1 MGNKQRKNISLL
13 VTKHWWLRWLLPFA
27 GLLGL
32 VWFLVRVIPKPSR
45 ATYPCQR
52 VAFPL
57 ASGFV
62 VWLIGAIASLAAF
75 RRAKCCF
82 KRSRYVIGALC
93 VAVSIGAAFFAMSG
107 GLERVAIGSD
117 PNPNEPIG
125 TARGI
130 NPGRVV
136 WVRDPDATKWNGPGT
151 SDGYWFD
158 NSATNRAVCDGMIS
172 MSLRQLTGQASDA
185 AAWDALFKYYNQNKG
200 KGDVGYQAGEKI
212 MVKLNFVIFHRGD
225 NIDGNGD
232 QTGAFDQCFNAPQ
245 MVLALIRQLVDEVQ
259 VDPCDITIGSTT
271 DGFPN
276 KFYNPIQ
283 EEFPGV
289 VCIDYH
295 GTLPGRTKPTRST
308 TDFIYWSDPNS
319 SYVEG
324 VPTCYVDAE
333 YHINFALLKGHPS
346 AGITA
351 CAKNNF
357 GSFMRTPLNYWHD
370 WDDDYLDLHNFL
382 PDAVSGMG
390 HYRPFVDLMG
400 SEHFDGKCALW
411 LIDALYGC
419 YRHQGNVEKW
429 QMPPFNNDW
438 PSSLFASQDPV
449 AIDSVAYDFLW
460 TEFNDVGTD
469 HGLPHLDGA
478 EDYLHEA
485 ARANDPCSGVFYD
498 PDGDGNGLTS
508 LGVHEHWN
516 NATDKQY
523 SRNLE
528 TGNGIELVKVVHHLG
543 YMDDVADS
551 DTAVAGTVSGSYIDT
566 QTSNDSNE
574 AIEEIE
580 SGGSP
585 PSRYSY
591 LEHKWRIDVTGNEK
605 VTFHLQAHHTANGEG
620 DDFVFACST
629 DDVNYTDIVTV
640 TKTTDD
646 DTYQSYELPNDVN
659 GFVYIRVKDTD
670 RTAGNRTLD
679 TIYIDHMYVR
689 SEPAGPAAD
698 FNGDN
703 KVNFIDYAGLAAAF
717 GTDSAD
723 PGYDDIYDLHD
734 NDIIDMLDLD
744 IFAEKWLWE
753 TKP

>member
-1 MGNKQRKNISLL
+1 MENQKRRQMPSFLRKR
-13 VTKHWWLRWLLPFA
+13 WWLRWVFPVA

-62 VWLIGAIASLAAF
+62 VWLTGAIASLAAF
-75 RRAKCCF
+75 RRAKRCF
-82 KRSRYVIGALC
+82 ARSRYAIGALC
-93 VAVSIGAAFFAMSG
+93 IAVSVGAAFFAMSG

-136 WVRDPDATKWNGPGT
+136 WVHDPNATKWNGPGT

-158 NSATNRAVCDGMIS
+158 NSATNPAVCAGMIS
-172 MSLRQLTGQASDA
+172 MSLQELTNEANDT
-185 AAWDALFKYYNQNKG
+185 AAWDAMFRHFNQSKG
-200 KGDVGYQAGEKI
+200 KGNVGYQAGEKI

-225 NIDGNGD
+225 NIDGSGELS
-232 QTGAFDQCFNAPQ
+232 GGFDQCFNAPQ
-245 MVLALIRQLVDEVQ
+245 MVLALIRQLVNEAQ
-259 VDPCDITIGSTT
+259 VDPCDITVGSTI

-276 KFYNPIQ
+276 QFYNPIQ
-283 EEFPGV
+283 DEFPGV

-295 GTLPGRTKPTRST
+295 GILPGRTKPTRST
-308 TDFIYWSDPNS
+308 TDFIYWSDPYS
-319 SYVEG
+319 SYAEG
-324 VPTCYVDAE
+324 VPTCYADAE
-333 YHINFALLKGHPS
+333 YLINFALLKGHPS
-346 AGITA
+346 AGITV
-351 CAKNNF
+351 CAKNHF
-357 GSFMRTPLNYWHD
+357 GSFLRTPMDYWHD

-382 PDAVSGMG
+382 PDAVLGMG
-390 HYRPFVDLMG
+390 HYRCLVDLTG
-400 SEHFDGKCALW
+400 SEHFDGKGLLW
-411 LIDALYGC
+411 LIDGLYGC

-438 PSSLFASQDPV
+438 PSSLLASQDPV

-469 HGLPHLDGA
+469 HGLPHIDGA

-485 ARANDPCSGVFYD
+485 AEANDPCSGVFYD

-528 TGNGIELVKVVHHLG
+528 TGNGIELVRVAHHLG
-543 YMDDVADS
+543 YMEDVADS
-551 DTAVAGTVSGSYIDT
+551 DTAVAGTVSGNYIDT

-580 SGGSP
+580 SLGSP
-585 PSRYSY
+585 PDRYSY
-591 LEHKWRIDVTGNEK
+591 LEHKWRIDVTGNEQ
-605 VTFHLQAHHTANGEG
+605 VTFHLQAHHTANAEG
-620 DDFVFACST
+620 DDFVFAYST
-629 DDVNYTDIVTV
+629 DDSNYTDMLTV
-640 TKTTDD
+640 TKTGDD
-646 DTYQSYELPNDVN
+646 DAYQSYEMPNDIS
-659 GFVYIRVKDTD
+659 GTVYIRVRDTD
-670 RTAGNRTLD
+670 QTAGNRTLD
-679 TIYIDHMYVR
+679 AIYVDHMYIR
-689 SEPAGPAAD
+689 SKPAGPDAD
-698 FNGDN
+698 FNGDD
-703 KVNFIDYAGLAAAF
+703 KVNFLDYAELADAWQSSIGQPAF
-717 GTDSAD
+717 N
-723 PGYDDIYDLHD
+723 DIYDLLDD
-734 NDIIDMLDLD
+734 NTINGADLGLFSD
-744 IFAEKWLWE
+744 DWLWGL
-753 TKP
+753 